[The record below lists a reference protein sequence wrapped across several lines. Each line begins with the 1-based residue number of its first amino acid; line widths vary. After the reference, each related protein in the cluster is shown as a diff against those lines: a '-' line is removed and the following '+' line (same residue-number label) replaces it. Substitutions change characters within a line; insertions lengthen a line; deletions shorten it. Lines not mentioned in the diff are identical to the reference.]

1 MAADLF
7 DGEPESDR
15 ACLQLRLANLEM
27 LLCELLLKNEQ
38 MRQERQ
44 ALLNMQSETISKNS

>member
-7 DGEPESDR
+7 DGAPEIDR
-15 ACLQLRLANLEM
+15 TCLQMRLANLEM
-27 LLCELLLKNEQ
+27 LLCELLLKNER

-44 ALLNMQSETISKNS
+44 ALLNMHSETISTNS